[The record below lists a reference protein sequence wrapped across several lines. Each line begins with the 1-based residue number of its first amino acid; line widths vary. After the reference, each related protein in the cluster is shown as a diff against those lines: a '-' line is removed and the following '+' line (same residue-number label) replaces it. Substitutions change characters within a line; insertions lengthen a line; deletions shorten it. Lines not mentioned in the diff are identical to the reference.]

1 LGAVLAITAR
11 LCRQSLCDPPACCCS
26 LGVVHDRTDGQLVAE
41 VLAGRVDTYGILV
54 RRYQDAYVRFA
65 IRMLGS
71 RDDADDALQSA
82 FLRAYRKL
90 DECQDPNRFGAWLY
104 QIVSNECRTFAS
116 RRALRE
122 RRMVRDELELD
133 RAVGSDSNERSG
145 ELEDIQ
151 RALDRLDPD
160 QKEAFILKHV
170 EELSYDEMAELTGVS
185 VSALKMRVK
194 RGCERLRQLL
204 DNSRSL
210 S

>member
-1 LGAVLAITAR
+1 MGAVLAITAR

-116 RRALRE
+116 RRASRE

-133 RAVGSDSNERSG
+133 RAGVDPHEGSG

>member
-1 LGAVLAITAR
+1 
-11 LCRQSLCDPPACCCS
+11 
-26 LGVVHDRTDGQLVAE
+26 
-41 VLAGRVDTYGILV
+41 
-54 RRYQDAYVRFA
+54 
-65 IRMLGS
+65 MLGS

-90 DECQDPNRFGAWLY
+90 DECQEPNRFGAWLY

-133 RAVGSDSNERSG
+133 RASGDPHERSG

-170 EELSYDEMAELTGVS
+170 EELSYDEMADLTGVS